1 MAFAISPKNGNPENG
16 FSLGLSDIAF
26 QPMEHVNQLTSG
38 NHPMCTIELDA
49 PTNEL
54 LQGIKCSSSAMVVHK
69 EINWP
74 QMALR

>member
-38 NHPMCTIELDA
+38 DYPKCTIELNA

-54 LQGIKCSSSAMVVHK
+54 LQGIESSSSAMVVHK

-74 QMALR
+74 QIVLR

>member
-26 QPMEHVNQLTSG
+26 QPMEHVDQLTSG
-38 NHPMCTIELDA
+38 NYPMCTIELNA

-54 LQGIKCSSSAMVVHK
+54 LQGIKCGSSAMVVHK

-74 QMALR
+74 QISLC